1 MKNTELLLSFEDVK
15 ANKEVILPRI
25 SEGCKELEKIL
36 NYCVDYNMPTIACC
50 SGHHFLDHPY
60 ITMYY
65 DQSTRKKINAFL
77 NQLVDVKGI
86 DICFSTTGFTNHP
99 FNVTVYTNMR
109 NRDSVFSMIAS
120 SLELNMEEEYLNEN
134 MNLCLNLA
142 IDMDY
147 QMKYS
152 TVSIFHKRFQREYLV
167 GLYGPQVKGNIFD
180 EYKNRK
186 RNNDIGMTYYLYR
199 SHKKLKLVV
208 DSLENLIP
216 NYQFR
221 NGFMIS
227 NSSSVNDKVDRM
239 SELNTLLKEE
249 NGTIRRPR

>member
-1 MKNTELLLSFEDVK
+1 
-15 ANKEVILPRI
+15 
-25 SEGCKELEKIL
+25 
-36 NYCVDYNMPTIACC
+36 
-50 SGHHFLDHPY
+50 
-60 ITMYY
+60 
-65 DQSTRKKINAFL
+65 
-77 NQLVDVKGI
+77 
-86 DICFSTTGFTNHP
+86 
-99 FNVTVYTNMR
+99 MR

-120 SLELNMEEEYLNEN
+120 SLELNMEDEYLNEN

-180 EYKNRK
+180 EYKSRK

-249 NGTIRRPR
+249 NGTIRRPK